1 MGHAMPA
8 APTEPRTPI
17 PVLTQADREAA
28 FPDTA
33 GHAAHDNAIHSY
45 WLLDRLEG
53 WSADEG
59 NGVAWEAK
67 SWIGTDLD
75 RLWLRSEGEHADGI
89 TESADLEALYGR
101 SVARWWDVVAGVRH
115 DFGQG
120 PSQTFA
126 ALGVMGLAPYKYE
139 VEATAY
145 IGQSGQTSV
154 RVELEYDTL
163 LTNRLILQS
172 LVEAEW
178 YGKDDER
185 RGIGS
190 GVSTAEVGFR
200 LRYEFTR
207 KFAPYIGVVR
217 ERAFGGTA
225 DLRRQE
231 GDDTD
236 DTRFVVGLR
245 IWF

>member
-1 MGHAMPA
+1 M
-8 APTEPRTPI
+8 
-17 PVLTQADREAA
+17 
-28 FPDTA
+28 
-33 GHAAHDNAIHSY
+33 
-45 WLLDRLEG
+45 
-53 WSADEG
+53 
-59 NGVAWEAK
+59 
-67 SWIGTDLD
+67 
-75 RLWLRSEGEHADGI
+75 
-89 TESADLEALYGR
+89 
-101 SVARWWDVVAGVRH
+101 
-115 DFGQG
+115 
-120 PSQTFA
+120 
-126 ALGVMGLAPYKYE
+126 
-139 VEATAY
+139 
-145 IGQSGQTSV
+145 

-163 LTNRLILQS
+163 FTNRLILQS

-190 GVSTAEVGFR
+190 GMSTAEVGFR
-200 LRYEFTR
+200 LRYEFAR